1 MATPK
6 TTQHPKTEYARQC
19 RHGPALQR
27 IHRCRESIRSQSY
40 FFLRVSVV
48 FTQQAAQKEFIQA
61 KLKNEKSLNE
71 TA

>member
-1 MATPK
+1 
-6 TTQHPKTEYARQC
+6 
-19 RHGPALQR
+19 
-27 IHRCRESIRSQSY
+27 
-40 FFLRVSVV
+40 VSVV